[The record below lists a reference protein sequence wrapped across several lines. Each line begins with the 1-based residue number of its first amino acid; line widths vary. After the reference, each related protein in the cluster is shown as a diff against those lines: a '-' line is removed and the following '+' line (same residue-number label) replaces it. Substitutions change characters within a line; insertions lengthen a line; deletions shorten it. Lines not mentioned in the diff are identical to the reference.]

1 MVLVSAIQHNSEKIP
16 EKVNVSS
23 NPLQTLT
30 DLVSSD
36 MQNVNAIIID
46 NMQSDVDLIPKLAGY
61 LIASGGKRI
70 RPLLTIASG
79 KLCGYDGK
87 RTHGLAAAVEFIH
100 TATLLHDDVVDESD
114 KRRGQDSA
122 NIIFGNQA
130 SVLVGDFLFSRAFQ
144 LMVDDG
150 SLDVLRI
157 LSNASAVIAEGE
169 VLQLA
174 TTTNI
179 DTTLED
185 YLKVIESKTAAL
197 FAAAC
202 EIGPIIAGLGKGEQ
216 EALRLYGENL
226 GVAFQIVDDVLDY
239 SSNQSKLGKSIG
251 DDFKE
256 GKMTLPVILA
266 MKETDNDFW
275 KRVIADLDQN
285 DDDFDKAIGFI
296 KQTNSLSHSMDYA
309 RSYAEKAKQALA
321 AFPESEVKSIFV
333 ELADFVVNREY

>member
-1 MVLVSAIQHNSEKIP
+1 MSAVHQNSEKV
-16 EKVNVSS
+16 KVSS

-30 DLVSSD
+30 DLVSDD

-46 NMQSDVDLIPKLAGY
+46 EMQSDVDLIPKLAGY

-70 RPLLTIASG
+70 RPLLTLASG
-79 KLCGYDGK
+79 KLCGYEGK
-87 RTHGLAAAVEFIH
+87 RTHGLSAAVEFIH

-150 SLDVLRI
+150 SLDVLRV
-157 LSNASAVIAEGE
+157 LSSASAVIAEGE
-169 VLQLA
+169 VLQLS

-202 EIGPIIAGLGKGEQ
+202 EIGPIIAGMEKDKQ

-226 GVAFQIVDDVLDY
+226 GVAFQIVDDILDY
-239 SSNQSKLGKSIG
+239 SSNQSRLGKSVG

-266 MKETDNDFW
+266 MKTTDKDFW
-275 KRVIADLDQN
+275 KRVISDLDQN
-285 DDDFDKAIGFI
+285 ENDFDKALGFI
-296 KQTNSLSHSMDYA
+296 KQTDSLTKSMDYA
-309 RSYAEKAKQALA
+309 RTYAEKAKQSLDS
-321 AFPESEVKSIFV
+321 FEDSKIKSIFID
-333 ELADFVVNREY
+333 LADFVVNREY